1 MTQVHHVAHG
11 CTRNS
16 SRAGV
21 MGGSSAGLTRAAAT
35 RPMATANRD
44 ATQSLAAFCITATS
58 TVMTITKC
66 LIWVPPVNRFTVTPR
81 AFSQCGRTSDWMA
94 RAGLDGQRA

>member
-1 MTQVHHVAHG
+1 MV
-11 CTRNS
+11 
-16 SRAGV
+16 
-21 MGGSSAGLTRAAAT
+21 LAAAA
-35 RPMATANRD
+35 RRSMATANRD

-58 TVMTITKC
+58 TVMAITKC

-94 RAGLDGQRA
+94 RTGLDGQRA